1 MNFTITTD
9 GTQIGRHSTNQIV
22 IFDESVSRYH
32 ADIFFQDE
40 KFFLRDIGS
49 TTGTFL
55 KITEPIE
62 IKMDLIIEVGSY
74 QLIVSKIFIEEDPD
88 MEIVANK
95 SYVEFTIYESPDD
108 TIEKRFV
115 IYSGNSV
122 GRK

>member
-1 MNFTITTD
+1 
-9 GTQIGRHSTNQIV
+9 
-22 IFDESVSRYH
+22 
-32 ADIFFQDE
+32 
-40 KFFLRDIGS
+40 
-49 TTGTFL
+49 
-55 KITEPIE
+55 
-62 IKMDLIIEVGSY
+62 MDLIIEVGSY